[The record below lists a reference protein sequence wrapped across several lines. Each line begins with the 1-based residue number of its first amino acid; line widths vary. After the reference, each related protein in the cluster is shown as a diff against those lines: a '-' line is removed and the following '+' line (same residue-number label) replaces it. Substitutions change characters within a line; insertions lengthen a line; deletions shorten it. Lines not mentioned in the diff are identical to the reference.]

1 MYGLSASLLLWT
13 ISQYV
18 FESLP
23 GGLVVRIQRSHQYVF
38 DYLEAPKESS
48 RADSPT
54 HSPTHSPTISKDC
67 ILLLVPLSL
76 TLFVF

>member
-54 HSPTHSPTISKDC
+54 HSPTISKDC